1 MTHILP
7 GLLHQRRPPRGA
19 RQRMVETHAGVPAVA
34 PELLHKRPSTAR
46 SLQVQHSAADCIAL
60 TGAFLISAFILP
72 LATTNPSLQYVPCSF
87 RHSQW
92 WEDRTL
98 MTYEN
103 IDFKGVFWAGWYDI
117 FLQPMIETW
126 GGYNFRS
133 SAQNQQRL
141 VIGPRGHCLT
151 SFPLLFPDDR
161 LADIWCALRMWG
173 ENAGSRRRCGIFTDF
188 SFA

>member
-1 MTHILP
+1 M
-7 GLLHQRRPPRGA
+7 A
-19 RQRMVETHAGVPAVA
+19 S
-34 PELLHKRPSTAR
+34 ELLHKRPSTAR
-46 SLQVQHSAADCIAL
+46 SLQVQHLAADCIAP
-60 TGAFLISAFILP
+60 TGAFLISAFTFH
-72 LATTNPSLQYVPCSF
+72 LANPSLQYVPCPF

-133 SAQNQQRL
+133 GAQNQQRL

-151 SFPLLFPDDR
+151 TFPLLFPDDR
-161 LADIWCALRMWG
+161 LADIWCVLRMWG
-173 ENAGSRRRCGIFTDF
+173 KTLARVDVSGMFTNL
-188 SFA
+188 SFV

>member
-1 MTHILP
+1 
-7 GLLHQRRPPRGA
+7 
-19 RQRMVETHAGVPAVA
+19 
-34 PELLHKRPSTAR
+34 
-46 SLQVQHSAADCIAL
+46 VQHPAAECIAPI
-60 TGAFLISAFILP
+60 TGAFLISTSILLWP
-72 LATTNPSLQYVPCSF
+72 THFCNASRFHVF
-87 RHSQW
+87 HSQW

-103 IDFKGVFWAGWYDI
+103 IDFKGVHWAGWYDI

-126 GGYNFRS
+126 SGYNFRS

-161 LADIWCALRMWG
+161 LADIWCALRV
-173 ENAGSRRRCGIFTDF
+173 
-188 SFA
+188 